1 MSLSSQGGG
10 PRCAGRRHGL
20 TGQAARCEAEPG
32 EAAPRRRA
40 AAQRRRFSR
49 AGTPSSLRA
58 LCVCLWHTHRVQGGG
73 GCRGAVNVQ
82 HRTSAGAAASALTPH
97 RRALLATPKCFL
109 KSYAPYIKVC
119 SMHLSEPD
127 QRFRFT
133 GCDLSCAADQRHF
146 IGRA

>member
-1 MSLSSQGGG
+1 MSSQGG
-10 PRCAGRRHGL
+10 AGRRHGL

-32 EAAPRRRA
+32 EAAPRA

-49 AGTPSSLRA
+49 AHPRCALFAFASGTHTVCRA
-58 LCVCLWHTHRVQGGG
+58 VAGGVRSQ
-73 GCRGAVNVQ
+73 RGATRV
-82 HRTSAGAAASALTPH
+82 RWGAAASLLRLLD